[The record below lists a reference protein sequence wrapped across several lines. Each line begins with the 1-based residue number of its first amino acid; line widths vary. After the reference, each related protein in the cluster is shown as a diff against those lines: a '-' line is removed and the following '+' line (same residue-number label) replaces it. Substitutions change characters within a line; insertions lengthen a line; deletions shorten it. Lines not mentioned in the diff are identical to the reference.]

1 MNFFRELIRYFT
13 SFLQQIFSFLRFLKL
28 DKLWGWLG
36 KKTGRRMPGLSLPAR
51 AAWLTFLFLAICVA
65 TFFFAAIKP
74 QGTTVL
80 GKLLT
85 RNYIAVIVILVIAI
99 PIVVYKTLKLYLEGE
114 GTLYPD
120 IEDAW
125 QAGIEELERQRI
137 DLTQVPMYLM
147 LGCGGEAQAQ
157 ALFEGSQME
166 LAVRSVPQ
174 GKAPLYWFASQ
185 DAVYVVCTEVGAE
198 CLLSR
203 VARTAPMRA
212 AAEAAPGAARPR
224 DLRQTLVAGDD
235 SDVIPGVGS
244 APPQPAFDIRGTM
257 EVAQVRETII
267 GAAATGPKLA
277 EPVEQRIVVDRAER
291 ERELSRL
298 ETVCRRIARAR
309 KPFCPVNGAL
319 MVLPYKV
326 LESKSGAGEMTVAV
340 ENDLRVATRVFR
352 QRFGVVALVTGLEE
366 ERGFQELVRRVGQ
379 GAATGQ
385 RFGHKYDAW
394 KAPIPEQMEALC
406 AHACGAFEDWV
417 YSLFRKD
424 DALKKKSGNE
434 LLYSLLCKIR
444 GKVQLHLEKVLVE
457 GFGYD
462 PDQIKTPYVD
472 RPLFAGCYFAATGE
486 REDRRAFLGGVVRD
500 KLLDH
505 ANDVEWTPDA
515 IEYDQRCYGW
525 AKFFIGLDA
534 LLLVALLFVLY
545 VAYWWK

>member
-1 MNFFRELIRYFT
+1 MWVIREAIRFVT
-13 SFLQQIFSFLRFLKL
+13 AFLQQIFSFFRFLKL

-36 KKTGRRMPGLSLPAR
+36 KKTGRRLPGISLPAK
-51 AAWLTFLFLAICVA
+51 AGLLTFLFLSVCVG
-65 TFFFAAIKP
+65 TFFLAAYQSQNVP
-74 QGTTVL
+74 L
-80 GKLLT
+80 GKLLNP
-85 RNYIAVIVILVIAI
+85 NYIAVIAILVIAI

-137 DLTQVPMYLM
+137 DLKQSPMYLV

-157 ALFEGSQME
+157 ALFEGSNID
-166 LAVRSVPQ
+166 LAVRNVPQ
-174 GKAPLYWFASQ
+174 GKAPFYWFASQ
-185 DAVYVVCTEVGAE
+185 DGVYVVCTEVGAE
-198 CLLSR
+198 CLVGR
-203 VARTAPMRA
+203 VARTAPIRA
-212 AAEAAPGAARPR
+212 AAEAGPGAARPR

-235 SDVIPGVGS
+235 SDVLPGVGS
-244 APPQPAFDIRGTM
+244 APPAPAFDIRGTM
-257 EVAQVRETII
+257 EVAQVRETMI
-267 GAAATGPKLA
+267 GGATGPKLA
-277 EPVEQRIVVDRAER
+277 EPVEQRIVVDRGER

-298 ETVCRRIARAR
+298 ETVCRKIARAR

-319 MVLPYKV
+319 MILPYKV

-340 ENDLRVATRVFR
+340 ENDLRVASKVFT
-352 QRFGVVALVTGLEE
+352 QRFPVVALVTGLEE

-379 GAATGQ
+379 GAAAGQ

-462 PDQIKTPYVD
+462 PDQIKAPYVD

-500 KLLDH
+500 KLFDH
-505 ANDVEWTPDA
+505 VNDVEWTPDA
-515 IEYDQRCYGW
+515 IAYDQRCYGW
-525 AKFFIGLDA
+525 AKFFVGLDA
-534 LLLVALLFVLY
+534 LLLVALGFVLY